1 MSATTRWDEVDYVV
15 VDVEGNGARPP
26 DLVEVATV
34 PVRGGVVGQPRV
46 WLVRPPAAI
55 TWQARKIH
63 GISNDDVANA
73 PTIGTVAAEITAALG
88 DAIPVGHAVHV
99 DLDVLHRSLPTW
111 DHPTALDTLKLAR
124 RAFDLESYKLAA
136 LVEHR
141 HLGADLPA
149 GMRAHRADYDALIT
163 ARLFVDLASGFAPG
177 GAALDDLIN
186 AASSGKRGG
195 AKPAAEDEAATLF
208 ELP

>member
-1 MSATTRWDEVDYVV
+1 MSTTIRWDDVDYVV

-26 DLVEVATV
+26 DLVEVAAV
-34 PVRGGVVGQPRV
+34 PVRGGVVGKPLV
-46 WLVRPPAAI
+46 WLIRPPVPI

-73 PTIGTVAAEITAALG
+73 PTIDTVADEIKAALG

-99 DLDVLHRSLPTW
+99 DLDVLHRSLPDW

-124 RAFDLESYKLAA
+124 HAFDLESYKLTA

-141 HLGADLPA
+141 RLDTDLPA
-149 GMRAHRADYDALIT
+149 GMKAHRADYDALVT
-163 ARLFVDLASGFAPG
+163 ARLFVDLAPGFAPG
-177 GAALDDLIN
+177 GATLGDLVEI
-186 AASSGKRGG
+186 ASSGKRGNSTPTTDD
-195 AKPAAEDEAATLF
+195 APTLF
-208 ELP
+208 DLP

>member
-1 MSATTRWDEVDYVV
+1 MSTTTRWDEVDYVV

-26 DLVEVATV
+26 DLVEVAAV
-34 PVRGGVVGQPRV
+34 PIHGGVVGQPRV
-46 WLVRPPAAI
+46 WLVRPPVPI

-73 PTIGTVAAEITAALG
+73 PTIDTVAGEIKAALG

-99 DLDVLHRSLPTW
+99 DLDVLHRSLPGW

-124 RAFDLESYKLAA
+124 RAFDLESYKLTA

-141 HLGADLPA
+141 HLDAGVPA
-149 GMRAHRADYDALIT
+149 GMQAHRADYDALVT
-163 ARLFVDLASGFAPG
+163 ARLFVDLASSFAPG
-177 GAALDDLIN
+177 GATLDDL
-186 AASSGKRGG
+186 ADVASSGKRGG
-195 AKPAAEDEAATLF
+195 AAPAAGEAATLF